1 MRDTRSASQILF
13 GYLPNQTV
21 DLRGGI
27 WKVREWRTPFRE
39 SAVDIATLR
48 RELRKHAGP
57 WRASKKDGGFVTDL
71 DRGRDVVVLR
81 LDTRNGVELEPF
93 PKVWLCKSCYR
104 LHFNL
109 NQDCVCG
116 HKGRPGQLQFVGT
129 CSECGALRAP
139 YIRSCPVHHQVRV
152 RFPGTASASEIEFSC
167 PVCGDVLRKG
177 FGFPKCD
184 CGQGVLQFNVHRAA
198 TVYTPRSI
206 VIVNPPSQERMQQLV
221 SAGGAPRALTWI
233 LDGMQARNVN
243 EIPATASSL
252 RQQLKAQ
259 KLPEAVIEAMIR
271 AAEAGGAFGESK
283 PDLSIPDERIEEAY
297 SQAVTVAL
305 ACAESRMRIE
315 DLAANSD
322 PASEVGLLYRD
333 KYPASLEYA
342 GLESIELC
350 DKFPV
355 LTGMYGY
362 TRGSTQPG
370 ASRLVAF
377 REKSGTYNVYADL
390 AETEALYVRLS
401 PKKVAAWLRRNG
413 VELDAWTDD
422 RSARISVLRACVV
435 PESGAGEGNDAGVK
449 LLKLVHSYAHR
460 FIRLSAVHAGIDRNA
475 LSELLVPLHLGFF
488 VYAAARGDFVLGG
501 LQAVF
506 EGELDRLLHDFVHGE
521 HRCALD
527 PGCRSTG
534 GACMACLHLG
544 EPSCRYY
551 NQFLDRNTLRGPN
564 GFLTWPGD
572 SSNRLPADALSS
584 LIGT

>member
-27 WKVREWRTPFRE
+27 WKVREWRTPLRE
-39 SAVDIATLR
+39 SAVDIGTLR
-48 RELRKHAGP
+48 KELRKHAAP
-57 WRASKKDGGFVTDL
+57 WRATKKDGGFAADL
-71 DRGRDVVVLR
+71 DRGRDIVVLR

-93 PKVWLCKSCYR
+93 PKVWLCRNCQR

-109 NQDCVCG
+109 IQDCACG
-116 HKGRPGQLQFVGT
+116 HTGKPGQLQFVGT
-129 CSECGALRAP
+129 CAECGALRAP
-139 YIRSCPVHHQVRV
+139 SIKGCPTHHQVKV
-152 RFPGTASASEIEFSC
+152 KFPGTASASEIQFSC
-167 PVCGDVLRKG
+167 PVCNVVLRKG
-177 FGFPKCD
+177 FGFPKCE
-184 CGQGVLQFNVHRAA
+184 CGKGVLQFNVHRAA
-198 TVYTPRSI
+198 MVYTPRSV
-206 VIVNPPSQERMQQLV
+206 VIVNPPSQERLQQLV
-221 SAGGAPRALTWI
+221 SAGGAPRALAWI
-233 LDGMQARNVN
+233 LDGMRQRNVS
-243 EIPATASSL
+243 EIPATAGSL

-259 KLPEAVIEAMIR
+259 NLPDAAIEAMIR
-271 AAEAGGAFGESK
+271 AAEASGAFNMASAEQFL
-283 PDLSIPDERIEEAY
+283 PDNRLEEAH

-305 ACAESRMRIE
+305 ACAESRVRIE
-315 DLAANSD
+315 DLAASSD
-322 PASEVGLLYRD
+322 PASAVGLLYRD
-333 KYPASLEYA
+333 KYPVSLETA

-355 LTGMYGY
+355 LTGMFGF

-377 REKSGTYNVYADL
+377 REKSGTYTVYADL

-401 PKKVAAWLRRNG
+401 PKHVANWLRGNG
-413 VELDAWTDD
+413 VAIDSWTDD
-422 RSARISVLRACVV
+422 KSARIAILRACAM
-435 PESGAGEGNDAGVK
+435 PELGGAGGNEAGEK
-449 LLKLVHSYAHR
+449 LLALVHSYAHR

-506 EGELDRLLHDFVHGE
+506 EGELDRLLHDFVNGE

-527 PGCRSTG
+527 PGCRASG

-551 NQFLDRNTLRGPN
+551 NQYLDRNTLRGAS
-564 GFLTWPGD
+564 GFMT
-572 SSNRLPADALSS
+572 LSG
-584 LIGT
+584 L

>member
-1 MRDTRSASQILF
+1 M
-13 GYLPNQTV
+13 
-21 DLRGGI
+21 
-27 WKVREWRTPFRE
+27 REWRSPLRE

-48 RELRKHAGP
+48 RELRKQAAP
-57 WRASKKDGGFVTDL
+57 WRATKKDGGFGADL
-71 DRGRDVVVLR
+71 DRGRDLIVLR
-81 LDTRNGVELEPF
+81 LDRRNGVELEPF
-93 PKVWLCKSCYR
+93 PKVWLCRSCRR
-104 LHFNL
+104 LNFNL
-109 NQDCVCG
+109 SQDCVCG
-116 HKGRPGQLQFVGT
+116 HQGRPGQLHFVGT

-139 YIRSCPVHHQVRV
+139 FIKACPTHNQVRV
-152 RFPGTASASEIEFSC
+152 KFPGTSSASEIEFSC
-167 PVCGDVLRKG
+167 PVCNTVLRKG
-177 FGFPKCD
+177 FGFPKCE
-184 CGQGVLQFNVHRAA
+184 CGNGFLEFNVHRAA
-198 TVYTPRSI
+198 RVYTPRSV
-206 VIVNPPSQERMQQLV
+206 VIVNPPSQERLQQLMT
-221 SAGGAPRALTWI
+221 AGGAPRALSWI
-233 LDGMQARNVN
+233 LSGMRERNVS
-243 EIPATASSL
+243 EIPATVGSL

-259 KLPEAVIEAMIR
+259 KLPAAVIDAMIK
-271 AAEAGGAFGESK
+271 AAEASGGFEESSA
-283 PDLSIPDERIEEAY
+283 DQTIPDNLLEEAH

-305 ACAESRMRIE
+305 ACADSRVRIK
-315 DLAANSD
+315 DLADNAE
-322 PASEVGLLYRD
+322 ATSEVGLLYRD
-333 KYPASLEYA
+333 KYPVSLGSA
-342 GLESIELC
+342 GLESIDLC

-377 REKSGTYNVYADL
+377 RDKGGTYTVYADL

-401 PKKVAAWLRRNG
+401 PKLVATWLTRNG
-413 VELDAWTDD
+413 VALDTWNDEK
-422 RSARISVLRACVV
+422 SARLSVIRACSV
-435 PESGAGEGNDAGVK
+435 PESGGEGGNEAGVK
-449 LLKLVHSYAHR
+449 LLSMVHSYAHR

-551 NQFLDRNTLRGPN
+551 NQHLDRNTLSGPS
-564 GFLTWPGD
+564 GFLTLLGECKH
-572 SSNRLPADALSS
+572 
-584 LIGT
+584 